1 MILDVV
7 RQSGLSA
14 WLMESI
20 TADPSVDPTPGL
32 DRLRRYEEE
41 LAAAIVDHLRHL
53 EVTGKAARKWLQVAR
68 GQADPPAGE
77 AEEARRHLETF
88 VRVILPQ
95 ILYDP
100 RGLRD

>member
-14 WLMESI
+14 WLTEVI
-20 TADPSVDPTPGL
+20 TGEVAADPTPGL

-41 LAAAIVDHLRHL
+41 LAAAIVNRLGALAITPR
-53 EVTGKAARKWLQVAR
+53 VARKWLQVAR
-68 GQADPPAGE
+68 GQMDPPAGGV
-77 AEEARRHLETF
+77 EEARQHLETF
-88 VRVILPQ
+88 VRGILPQ